1 MRKGRIVAAVL
12 ALVLVL
18 TLAWP
23 VGLLIWANGKITR
36 VDALSGA
43 AGTSGTTWLIAG
55 SDARSLEAE
64 SDVTGARA
72 DTIMLLHR
80 PSSGPAALIS
90 IPRDSFVEIPGR
102 GGNKINAAF
111 AWGGPQLLVQ
121 TVEQL
126 SGLTVDHYV
135 EVGFGGVEEIVNAVG
150 GVELCSDLNIE
161 FEPHSQ
167 LSWTPGCH
175 TVDGTTALA
184 FSRMRY
190 QDPLGDIGRTDR
202 QRQVIGAIAGE
213 LNEPGVLFSPGR
225 QVSLASAGLG
235 AIVTDE
241 DTGIVDLGRLF
252 LAFRAA
258 NGDGGVTGTPPIR
271 SLNFRGGN
279 NSGSS
284 VQLDPDLSPAFW
296 RDLAAGDLPPG
307 EVGGM
312 PG

>member
-1 MRKGRIVAAVL
+1 VVALVA

-18 TLAWP
+18 VLAWP
-23 VGLLIWANGKITR
+23 VGLLIWANGKISH
-36 VDALSGA
+36 VEALSGA

-55 SDARSLEAE
+55 SDERSLEAQ

-72 DTIMLLHR
+72 DTIMLLHK
-80 PSSGPAALIS
+80 PSSGPTALIS

-121 TVEQL
+121 TIEQL
-126 SGLTVDHYV
+126 SGITVDHYV
-135 EVGFGGVEEIVNAVG
+135 EVGFGGVEEIVDAVG
-150 GVELCSDLNIE
+150 GVELCSDLNVE

-175 TVDGTTALA
+175 HVDGTTALA

-190 QDPLGDIGRTDR
+190 EDPQGDIGRTER
-202 QRQVIGAIAGE
+202 QQQVIGAIGGRLA
-213 LNEPGVLFSPGR
+213 NPGLAFNPGKT
-225 QVSLASAGLG
+225 VDVASAGLV
-235 AIVTDE
+235 AITTDE
-241 DTGIVDLGRLF
+241 DTGIIDLGRMF

-279 NSGSS
+279 GSGSS

-296 RDLAAGDLPPG
+296 RDLANGDLPPG
-307 EVGGM
+307 PVGGM
-312 PG
+312 PS